1 MSGKKYAAAAKL
13 IDRQQYYVLADALKL
28 IKQMVSEEA
37 TKRKFD
43 ETVELHFRLGIDPRH
58 SDQQV
63 RSTVLLPAG
72 LGKKVRVLVFAEGED
87 ARAAEAAGADIVA
100 DDQLINKIA
109 NEGWMDFD
117 AALATPAM
125 MKKLGR
131 IARVLGPRGLM
142 PNPKAGTVVEAGDI
156 QRAVDELKAGRVEFR
171 NDKTGNLHVPIG
183 KSSFTLEQLEENARA
198 VLNAVVGQ
206 RPSAVKGIY
215 LRRMV
220 VCSTMSPGIRVDLAG
235 AGK

>member
-13 IDRQQYYVLADALKL
+13 VDRQQYYVLADALKL

>member
-1 MSGKKYAAAAKL
+1 MSGKKYEAAAKL
-13 IDRQQYYVLADALKL
+13 IDRQQYYVLPEALKL
-28 IKQMVSEEA
+28 IKQMVSEEK

-87 ARAAEAAGADIVA
+87 ARAAETAGADIVA
-100 DDQLINKIA
+100 DDQIINKIA

-142 PNPKAGTVVEAGDI
+142 PNPKAGTVVEGSDI

-183 KSSFTLEQLEENARA
+183 KSSFTQEQLEENARA
-198 VLNAVVGQ
+198 VLNAVVAQ

-215 LRRMV
+215 LRRLV
-220 VCSTMSPGIRVDLAG
+220 VCSTMSPGVRVDLAG